1 MAIVDQDLKDRNA
14 IMWVLKEKLEKVQHR
29 MKQQADQHHFKRSFE
44 VRDMVYL

>member
-14 IMWVLKEKLEKVQHR
+14 IMWVLKEKLEKVQRR
-29 MKQQADQHHFKRSFE
+29 MKQQVDQHHFKRSFK

>member
-14 IMWVLKEKLEKVQHR
+14 IMWVLKEKLEKVQRR
-29 MKQQADQHHFKRSFE
+29 MKVDQHHFKRSFK